1 MRGLL
6 QLALDFLGGAPVAP
20 SRVKKSPNSKRKVPM
35 ASVDVDKFATENV
48 VKSSSSAR
56 HFQHPHANRAVQFGV
71 THVGYRLTR
80 ARRRSIGFVVGP
92 EGLDVRAP
100 NRVPLYEID
109 SALQEK
115 ASWIVRK
122 LIEVQQRQSALA
134 SSRMAWHNG
143 VVLPFLGA
151 PVQVVL
157 GTHYARGAALVDAV
171 NPPPDA
177 PALLLQVGLPE
188 DATPAQI
195 GSVVQA
201 WLLRQATCIFEERL
215 HHYAPQLG
223 VQWRRLGLS
232 NANTRWGSASSGGNI
247 RLNWRLVHLRQPVLD
262 YVVVHELAHLRVMDH
277 SPRFWATV
285 GTVMPDYAAL
295 RAELKAA
302 AVPRW
307 D

>member
-6 QLALDFLGGAPVAP
+6 QLALDFLAPVAP
-20 SRVKKSPNSKRKVPM
+20 PQAGKPPHFKQKVPV
-35 ASVDVDKFATENV
+35 ASVDSGVDATENV
-48 VKSSSSAR
+48 VIAVAGAQ
-56 HFQHPHANRAVQFGV
+56 HFQHPHANRTVQFGA

-92 EGLDVRAP
+92 EGLEVRAP

-134 SSRMAWHNG
+134 SSRIEWHNG
-143 VVLPFLGA
+143 VVFPFLGA
-151 PVQVVL
+151 SVQVVL
-157 GTHYARGAALVDAV
+157 GTHFARGATLVDAV
-171 NPPPDA
+171 QPAPDA
-177 PALLLQVGLPE
+177 PALLLQAGLPE
-188 DATPAQI
+188 DATPTQVRD
-195 GSVVQA
+195 VVQA
-201 WLLRQATCIFEERL
+201 WLQRQARRIFEERL

-307 D
+307 E